1 MAQFAEITLTSTN
14 LTGGTNFFT
23 VDMKECS
30 SPTFTTIQTGLTYS
44 DFPYLVNLDEN
55 FGVINCYDYKVSES
69 TTSLVCSGQ
78 TNITG
83 ATPTPTPSVTTTPSI
98 TATPSITPNAS
109 SSPTP
114 TITPSITVTSSITP
128 TITVT
133 PSITPTITV
142 TPTPSSTPPQCY
154 SFSVFT
160 GNSFNNTCL
169 SSDIIT
175 VYSNEGSNLFN
186 GSTIYF
192 DNCPIQGGSIPLPQ
206 NTYISETGDTSV
218 FVTLSGGTIS
228 VVGNCTI
235 PTPSVT
241 PTISITP
248 SITPTVTPSVS
259 DTGTTVEFGV
269 QYDSG
274 STVANYSFTASTS
287 VSQDTTIDF
296 TNVIAQ
302 TDRTPILI
310 VSAVTINAGQT
321 VGTSTARNS
330 TDYNDV
336 LGYQTSFTAVTSTG
350 DVVGKTQ
357 INSDSVDFVNKNS
370 PILQPYIFRAC
381 CSDSSPQSIEVSV
394 DADAVSSG
402 GWVDSGFGV
411 ILYDNCYT
419 PYSPGGSGGDGTMY
433 GPDFKSCSFSQC
445 VCPSVTPTPTPT
457 VTPTPSSANFY
468 NYKLISCCDD
478 SSLIFT
484 NLQALTTIQIGDII
498 SYQGECW
505 GVGAIESA
513 TGATT
518 SISGTFSSCSDCQI
532 VQSCPSVTPTPTP
545 SPTPSADPCIDGLDC
560 SVSANTECE
569 LNCYTSLI
577 PFVPKRAVNCCDSS
591 ESMGVMVPDTMA
603 VGTIIYWNNKCWYI
617 GVETSENENYV
628 LVFTEYD
635 TCNECVGCNDIT
647 PCDLSWVT
655 CKVDPCCVGAP
666 SLPQSSITF
675 EGTACLG
682 DGVIHDGVCYTITDI
697 ASGQGSGSL
706 VVSQSD
712 IIEDICNYSAC
723 TPCTITLQSC
733 TMTNGSGDINYFPN
747 YIRVNQGLITQEVVN
762 GDICLFSTIVTTG
775 VGSFTNNLSVEL
787 CYTVVDNDD
796 TVPLVTNFTY
806 GGISLS
812 GCDDS
817 DGKCGIGYVGV
828 RDCGTSKT
836 VLINIDTLNAFWQSA
851 SVGDVFSSVPIAS
864 NPYTSVGYLGNGVNS
879 CYTIVSE
886 GTDIGIPQEYPGGG
900 TWTTDEGAVSVTDCD
915 DDLCVKCLSGVT
927 VQNDD
932 SGAQPITFT
941 YYDCDNNYLSITLPY
956 GQTHTFGSDC
966 INILSLHQLNY
977 FEVTNSNLVLNYDLN
992 NNCE

>member
-1 MAQFAEITLTSTN
+1 MI
-14 LTGGTNFFT
+14 
-23 VDMKECS
+23 
-30 SPTFTTIQTGLTYS
+30 IR
-44 DFPYLVNLDEN
+44 LV
-55 FGVINCYDYKVSES
+55 VINCYDYKVSES
-69 TTSLVCSGQ
+69 TTSLICSGQ

-83 ATPTPTPSVTTTPSI
+83 ATPTPTPSI

-114 TITPSITVTSSITP
+114 TVTPSITVTSSITP

-817 DGKCGIGYVGV
+817 DGKCGTGYVGV

-956 GQTHTFGSDC
+956 GHC

>member
-55 FGVINCYDYKVSES
+55 FGVINCYDYKVS
-69 TTSLVCSGQ
+69 
-78 TNITG
+78 G
-83 ATPTPTPSVTTTPSI
+83 ATPTPTPSI

-114 TITPSITVTSSITP
+114 TVTPSITVTSSITP

-505 GVGAIESA
+505 GVGAIDSA

-817 DGKCGIGYVGV
+817 DGKCGTGYVGV